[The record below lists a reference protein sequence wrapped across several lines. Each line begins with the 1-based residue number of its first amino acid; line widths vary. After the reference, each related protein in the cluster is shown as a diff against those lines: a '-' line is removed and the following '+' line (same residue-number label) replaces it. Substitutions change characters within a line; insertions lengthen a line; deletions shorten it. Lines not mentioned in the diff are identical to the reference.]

1 MGVLPGRKRTHPVQQ
16 YLHTLR
22 EQMQTE
28 LSGGA
33 DTMFA
38 LLRQTEAEREGRPI
52 VKQVKGP
59 VAVLFTSARNSG
71 LNDGNRRLFDRFR
84 RILTHFRDFPAI
96 TRMIA
101 VFKK

>member
-38 LLRQTEAEREGRPI
+38 LLRQTEAEKVGRPI
-52 VKQVKGP
+52 VKRVKGP
-59 VAVLFTSARNSG
+59 VAVRFTSARNSG
-71 LNDGNRRLFDRFR
+71 LNGENTGNFSSYGPFS
-84 RILTHFRDFPAI
+84 THFRGFPAV

-101 VFKK
+101 VSKK